1 MNFLNNLVSLTLT
14 ELTTF
19 MSDDSSSNNTG
30 TKRTSWFE
38 KISQVFFGAP
48 QDKNDLRGVFEDA
61 KQRQIIDND
70 DFNLL
75 EGAMAVSELQ
85 LRDIMIPRSQVVWL
99 HQEASLHDILPI
111 IKDTAHSRY
120 PVLGES
126 RDEVAGVLLVKD
138 LLRAVADGS
147 EYFKLTDYLRPPVF
161 VPESKRCDVMLREF
175 QRSQNHMA
183 IVIDEYGHVAGLVT
197 IEDVLEQIVGEIED
211 EHDAEDE
218 HLITPMAGKNTYT
231 VNAITTLEEFN
242 EHFNASLEE
251 DDIDTI
257 AGLVIHK
264 LGHLPRKG
272 ERVVIDSFQF
282 EILTADK
289 RRIRTLKLV
298 IKEDDESMDI

>member
-1 MNFLNNLVSLTLT
+1 MNFLTNLVSLTLT
-14 ELTTF
+14 ELTTS
-19 MSDDSSSNNTG
+19 MTDDPSPRSATPKKI
-30 TKRTSWFE
+30 TWLD
-38 KISQVFFGAP
+38 KISQIFLGAP
-48 QDKNDLRGVFEDA
+48 QDKKGLLATFKDA
-61 KQRQIIDND
+61 KRRDIIDD
-70 DFNLL
+70 DDLSLL

-99 HQEASLHDILPI
+99 SKDDSLEKILPI

-138 LLRAVADGS
+138 LLRAVANGQES
-147 EYFKLTDYLRPPVF
+147 FKLSDYLRSPVF

-211 EHDAEDE
+211 EHDAEEE
-218 HLITPMAGKNTYT
+218 HLIAPLNANGAYV
-231 VNAITTLEEFN
+231 VNAITPIEEFN
-242 EHFNASLEE
+242 EHFNAALAE

-257 AGLVIHK
+257 GGLVIHK
-264 LGHLPRKG
+264 LGHLPKKG
-272 ERVVIDSFQF
+272 EKIEFDHYEF
-282 EILTADK
+282 EIMTADR
-289 RRIRTLKLV
+289 RRIKSLRLV
-298 IKEDDESMDI
+298 VKEKVETA